1 MEAIANYVITQ
12 KISENPNSLVYRAIR
27 QEDQLPVILKL
38 PQADYPTQK
47 QILYYQRE
55 YQLTSQLH
63 LEEVVRSY
71 ELLDYQHKPLLV
83 MEDFGGESLKYWLK
97 NKEFTIQEILEIA
110 IKIVDIIYEIHQL
123 DIVHKDINP
132 SNLVYNPT
140 TKQLKIIDFG
150 IATILSRQNPNVANP
165 EFLEGT
171 LTYMSPE
178 QTGRMN
184 HPLDYRTDFY
194 AFGVTL
200 YQLLTKQL
208 PFNATEPLKLIHSH
222 LAKQPNPLVNIN
234 PQIPPALNHLV
245 LKLMAKNVE
254 ARYQSAVGIQADLER
269 CLTELKRGKIP
280 DFPLATK
287 DLTDR
292 VPNYSQLGD
301 VQNPIPSNSSEDQDS
316 KSTAKVLPE
325 KVDEGDFLNV
335 TINTSSSF
343 DQILDMGAVIK
354 ASKAISGEL
363 ELDKL
368 LTTFMSIL
376 LESAGAQIGY
386 LLLESQGQWLI
397 EAVGTGED
405 ITVLQSQ
412 PLAEHIPAAIVNYVL
427 QTGQSVVENDAKTK
441 FTEDSYIQL
450 YQIKSLL
457 CAPLLHQG
465 KIMGIIYL
473 ENNLA
478 TGVFD
483 AHRLAM
489 LKVLSSQA
497 VMSITNAKLYQELQQ
512 RENQLRQFLD
522 AIPLGVS
529 VHNLQGGIS
538 YINPVGQILI
548 QQGQENLVDAINSL
562 IDGDSDENSGE
573 DSGGDGD
580 KENDDLNFLI
590 NGDHQGNLV
599 TAPQFYQAGT
609 SNLYPWDDLPLIRA
623 LQGESAVA
631 DDLEIH
637 HPDRII
643 PLEIHST
650 PIFDHQ
656 GQVVY
661 VVNTLM
667 DISQRKQAEQIL
679 LDYNYTLE
687 QQVAERTKELE
698 EEIVQ
703 HQLTEFA
710 LQQSE
715 AQNHA
720 ILQAIPDLMF
730 RISDAGIYLGYTK
743 TNDALLDLVS
753 PENKS
758 AGKHIAEI
766 LPPELCQRQMHYTTQ
781 ALTTGEI
788 QMYEQEITFGDKVQY
803 EEVRVVPIVGRD
815 EVLFMIRNVSD
826 RKQAEIAL
834 AESEAQ
840 NRAIL
845 QAIPDIMF
853 RLNAQGTYLG
863 FVTSSE
869 LQNLIPDEDNPV
881 GKNVRETGDM
891 IPEIYQSHMH
901 HMALA
906 LTTGKTQ
913 IYEQEITVQGIV
925 QQEEVRIVPIEGKDE
940 ALFMIRDIGDRK
952 RAEAAL
958 AASEA
963 QNRAILQAIP
973 DLMFRVSAEGIY
985 LGFITSSNFVN
996 LLPETED
1003 PVGRTMEE
1011 VGKAVSPEILHKQMH
1026 HMALALKTGVS
1037 QVYEQELNINGSPQY
1052 EEVRVVPVEN
1062 GKEVLFMIRDIGDRK
1077 RAEAALA
1084 DSEARNRAI
1093 LQAIPDM
1100 MFRVNSQGV
1109 YLGFVSSSN
1118 LKNLVSD
1125 NLVGRNMDENK
1136 EMFPKAY
1143 QLQKDHMAIALKTRQ
1158 TQIYEQ
1164 EINIDGQ
1171 IQNEE
1176 VRVVPIEEIDEV
1188 LFMIRNISDRKQA
1201 EINLRQKN
1209 QELGATLEELK
1220 QTQHELVQ
1228 SEKMAA
1234 LGQLV
1239 AGVAHE
1245 INNPLG
1251 AISSSVENISD
1262 FFEKTLGDLPVFF
1275 DSLSLEEK
1283 QAFSHL
1289 LQTSAAQTTSLSSKE
1304 KRQIRRALTQ
1314 ELDDIGIDNSDT
1326 IADTMVDTGIYSQVT
1341 PLLPILRSPNCTHIF
1356 KFAYQLATL
1365 KTSSDTIRMASSR
1378 AAKIVFALKS
1388 YARYDQSGNKT
1399 LANVIDGIETVLTI
1413 YQNQLKQGVEII
1425 RNYPEEIPSIL
1436 CYPDEL
1442 NQVWTNLVHN
1452 ALQAMNNKGILTIM
1466 VQLHKKHI
1474 CLEVTDSGA
1483 GIPPEVLPK
1492 IFDPFFTTKP
1502 TGEGSGLGLNI
1513 VKKIIDKHDGTI
1525 SVRSVPKATTFTI
1538 YLPLLIPTKSP

>member
-1 MEAIANYVITQ
+1 
-12 KISENPNSLVYRAIR
+12 
-27 QEDQLPVILKL
+27 
-38 PQADYPTQK
+38 
-47 QILYYQRE
+47 
-55 YQLTSQLH
+55 
-63 LEEVVRSY
+63 
-71 ELLDYQHKPLLV
+71 
-83 MEDFGGESLKYWLK
+83 
-97 NKEFTIQEILEIA
+97 
-110 IKIVDIIYEIHQL
+110 
-123 DIVHKDINP
+123 
-132 SNLVYNPT
+132 
-140 TKQLKIIDFG
+140 
-150 IATILSRQNPNVANP
+150 
-165 EFLEGT
+165 
-171 LTYMSPE
+171 
-178 QTGRMN
+178 
-184 HPLDYRTDFY
+184 
-194 AFGVTL
+194 
-200 YQLLTKQL
+200 
-208 PFNATEPLKLIHSH
+208 
-222 LAKQPNPLVNIN
+222 
-234 PQIPPALNHLV
+234 
-245 LKLMAKNVE
+245 
-254 ARYQSAVGIQADLER
+254 
-269 CLTELKRGKIP
+269 
-280 DFPLATK
+280 
-287 DLTDR
+287 
-292 VPNYSQLGD
+292 
-301 VQNPIPSNSSEDQDS
+301 
-316 KSTAKVLPE
+316 
-325 KVDEGDFLNV
+325 
-335 TINTSSSF
+335 
-343 DQILDMGAVIK
+343 
-354 ASKAISGEL
+354 
-363 ELDKL
+363 
-368 LTTFMSIL
+368 
-376 LESAGAQIGY
+376 
-386 LLLESQGQWLI
+386 
-397 EAVGTGED
+397 
-405 ITVLQSQ
+405 
-412 PLAEHIPAAIVNYVL
+412 
-427 QTGQSVVENDAKTK
+427 
-441 FTEDSYIQL
+441 
-450 YQIKSLL
+450 
-457 CAPLLHQG
+457 
-465 KIMGIIYL
+465 
-473 ENNLA
+473 
-478 TGVFD
+478 
-483 AHRLAM
+483 M

-497 VMSITNAKLYQELQQ
+497 VMSISNAKLYQELQQ

-548 QQGQENLVDAINSL
+548 QQGRGSL
-562 IDGDSDENSGE
+562 ADE
-573 DSGGDGD
+573 
-580 KENDDLNFLI
+580 LNFLLNEDDEDTTSDEI
-590 NGDHQGNLV
+590 ETESSEIGNL
-599 TAPQFYQAGT
+599 TIPQFYQAET
-609 SNLYPWDDLPLIRA
+609 NQLYPWEDLPLVRA
-623 LQGESAVA
+623 LQGESTVV
-631 DDLEIH
+631 DDIEIH
-637 HPDRII
+637 HADRII
-643 PLEIHST
+643 PLEVQST

-687 QQVAERTKELE
+687 EQVAERTKELE

-703 HQLTEFA
+703 RQRTEFA

-715 AQNHA
+715 AQNRA

-730 RISDAGIYLGYTK
+730 RVSDAGIYLGYTE
-743 TNDALLDLVS
+743 TQELLDLVS
-753 PENKS
+753 SENS
-758 AGKHIAEI
+758 AVGKHMAEI
-766 LPPELCQRQMHYTTQ
+766 LPPEISQRQMNYTTQ

-788 QMYEQEITFGDKVQY
+788 QMYEQEITFEDKIQY
-803 EEVRVVPIVGRD
+803 EEVRVVPIEGRD
-815 EVLFMIRNVSD
+815 EVLFMIRDVSD
-826 RKQAEIAL
+826 RKQAELAL

-853 RLNAQGTYLG
+853 RVNNQGTYLG

-869 LQNLIPDEDNPV
+869 LLNLIPEMDNPI
-881 GKNVRETGDM
+881 GKNVQEAGEM
-891 IPEIYQSHMH
+891 IPEVYQRHMH

-906 LTTGKTQ
+906 LKTGITQ
-913 IYEQEITVQGIV
+913 IYEQELTIRGVV
-925 QQEEVRIVPIEGKDE
+925 QQEEVRVVPIEGKDE
-940 ALFMIRDIGDRK
+940 ALFMIRDVSDRK

-985 LGFITSSNFVN
+985 LGFITSSSFVD
-996 LLPETED
+996 LLSGVEN
-1003 PVGRTMEE
+1003 PVGKTMEE
-1011 VGKAVSPEILHKQMH
+1011 VGKAAPSEVVHQQMH
-1026 HMALALKTGVS
+1026 HMHLALQTGDT
-1037 QVYEQELNINGSPQY
+1037 QVYEQELMIQGNPQY

-1077 RAEAALA
+1077 QAEIALA
-1084 DSEARNRAI
+1084 ESEARNRAI

-1100 MFRVNSQGV
+1100 MFRVNSQGI

-1125 NLVGRNMDENK
+1125 DLVGKSMDDNK
-1136 EMFPKAY
+1136 EKFPKAY
-1143 QLQKDHMAIALKTRQ
+1143 QLQKDHMAIALKTRA

-1164 EINIDGQ
+1164 EITIEGEL
-1171 IQNEE
+1171 QNEE
-1176 VRVVPIEEIDEV
+1176 VRVVPIEDIDEV

-1220 QTQHELVQ
+1220 QTQNELIQ

-1262 FFEKTLGDLPVFF
+1262 FFEKTLGELPIFF
-1275 DSLSLEEK
+1275 ESLSLDEK
-1283 QAFSHL
+1283 QAFSYL

-1304 KRQIRRALTQ
+1304 KRQIRRGLTK
-1314 ELDDIGIDNSDT
+1314 ELDDLGIDNSDT
-1326 IADTMVDTGIYSQVT
+1326 IADTMVDIGIYSEIT
-1341 PLLPILRSPNCTHIF
+1341 PILPILQSPNCNHIF

-1399 LANVIDGIETVLTI
+1399 AANVVDGIETVLTI

-1425 RNYPEEIPSIL
+1425 RNYPEDIPSIL

-1474 CLEVTDSGA
+1474 CLEVTDSGS

-1538 YLPLLIPTKSP
+1538 YLPLLISTKSP

>member
-12 KISENPNSLVYRAIR
+12 KISENNNSLVYRAIR
-27 QEDQLPVILKL
+27 KEDQLPVILKL

-71 ELLDYQHKPLLV
+71 ELLDYQQKPLLV

-97 NKEFTIQEILEIA
+97 NREFTLLEILEIA
-110 IKIVDIIYEIHQL
+110 IKIANIIYKIHQQ

-132 SNLVYNPT
+132 SNLVYNPV

-150 IATILSRQNPNVANP
+150 IAVILSRQNPNLANP

-208 PFNATEPLKLIHSH
+208 PFRATEPLKLIHSH
-222 LAKQPNPLVNIN
+222 LAKQPTPLVKLNAD
-234 PQIPPALNHLV
+234 IPPALNNLV

-254 ARYQSAVGIQADLER
+254 ARYQSSVGIRADLER
-269 CLTELKRGKIP
+269 CLTELEQGQVP
-280 DFPLATK
+280 DFPLATQ

-292 VPNYSQLGD
+292 
-301 VQNPIPSNSSEDQDS
+301 IPSYKQQGNYVSPSNNLLAEAQGSSPNGSLKEEEEED
-316 KSTAKVLPE
+316 L
-325 KVDEGDFLNV
+325 LNV

-343 DQILDMGAVIK
+343 EQILDMGAVIK
-354 ASKAISGEL
+354 AAKAISGEL

-368 LTTFMSIL
+368 LTTFMGIL
-376 LESAGAQIGY
+376 LESAGAQVGY
-386 LLLESQGQWLI
+386 LLLESQGKWLI

-405 ITVLQSQ
+405 ISVLQSL
-412 PLAEHIPAAIVNYVL
+412 PMTEHLPEAIVNHVI
-427 QTGQSVVENDAKTK
+427 QTGNSVVENNAQAT
-441 FTEDSYIQL
+441 FTEDPYIQR
-450 YQIKSLL
+450 YHIKSLL
-457 CAPLLHQG
+457 CATLLHQG
-465 KIMGIIYL
+465 KVMGIIYL

-529 VHNLQGGIS
+529 VHNLQGEIS

-548 QQGQENLVDAINSL
+548 QQGQGSL
-562 IDGDSDENSGE
+562 ADE
-573 DSGGDGD
+573 
-580 KENDDLNFLI
+580 LNFLLNEDDEDWDTLSDEI
-590 NGDHQGNLV
+590 EVELSEADNL
-599 TAPQFYQAGT
+599 TIPQFYQAET
-609 SNLYPWDDLPLIRA
+609 NKLYPWEDLPLVRA
-623 LQGESAVA
+623 LQGESTVV
-631 DDLEIH
+631 DDIEIH
-637 HPDRII
+637 HADRII
-643 PLEIHST
+643 PLEVQST

-687 QQVAERTKELE
+687 QQVTERTKELE
-698 EEIVQ
+698 EEIVERQ
-703 HQLTEFA
+703 RTAFA

-715 AQNHA
+715 AQNRA

-730 RISDAGIYLGYTK
+730 RVSDAGIYLGYTEAK
-743 TNDALLDLVS
+743 EVLDLVS
-753 PENKS
+753 SEDMS
-758 AGKHIAEI
+758 VGKHMAEI
-766 LPPELCQRQMHYTTQ
+766 LPPEICQRQMNYTTQ

-788 QMYEQEITFGDKVQY
+788 QMYEQEIAFEEKIQY
-803 EEVRVVPIVGRD
+803 EEVRVVPIEGRDEVLFMIRDVSDRKLAEIALADSEARNRAILQAIPDMMFRVDAEGFYLGFVASSNLKNLVSDDLVGRNMD
-815 EVLFMIRNVSD
+815 ENKDLFPQAYQLQKDHMAIAIKTRETQIYEQEITIDGQLQYEEVRVVPIEERDEVLFMIRNISDHKQAEIALAESEAQNRALLQAIPDLMFRVNSQGLYLGFVTSSNFLDILPETENPVGKTMEEVGKQAPPEVLHNQMHHMALALATGNAQIYEQAIAIQGQIQYEEVRVVPVENREEVLFMIRNVSD
-826 RKQAEIAL
+826 RKRAEAAL

-869 LQNLIPDEDNPV
+869 LLNLIPEVDNPV
-881 GKNVRETGDM
+881 GKNVQEAGDI
-891 IPEIYQSHMH
+891 IPEVYQRH
-901 HMALA
+901 
-906 LTTGKTQ
+906 
-913 IYEQEITVQGIV
+913 
-925 QQEEVRIVPIEGKDE
+925 
-940 ALFMIRDIGDRK
+940 
-952 RAEAAL
+952 
-958 AASEA
+958 
-963 QNRAILQAIP
+963 
-973 DLMFRVSAEGIY
+973 
-985 LGFITSSNFVN
+985 
-996 LLPETED
+996 
-1003 PVGRTMEE
+1003 
-1011 VGKAVSPEILHKQMH
+1011 MH
-1026 HMALALKTGVS
+1026 HMALALKTGKT
-1037 QVYEQELNINGSPQY
+1037 QLYEQELTIQGVFQQ
-1052 EEVRVVPVEN
+1052 EEVRVVPIEGQN
-1062 GKEVLFMIRDIGDRK
+1062 EVLFMIRDIGDRK
-1077 RAEAALA
+1077 QAET
-1084 DSEARNRAI
+1084 
-1093 LQAIPDM
+1093 
-1100 MFRVNSQGV
+1100 
-1109 YLGFVSSSN
+1109 N
-1118 LKNLVSD
+1118 LK
-1125 NLVGRNMDENK
+1125 
-1136 EMFPKAY
+1136 
-1143 QLQKDHMAIALKTRQ
+1143 
-1158 TQIYEQ
+1158 
-1164 EINIDGQ
+1164 
-1171 IQNEE
+1171 
-1176 VRVVPIEEIDEV
+1176 
-1188 LFMIRNISDRKQA
+1188 
-1201 EINLRQKN
+1201 QKN
-1209 QELGATLEELK
+1209 QELAATLEELQ
-1220 QTQHELVQ
+1220 QTQHELIQ

-1262 FFEKTLGDLPVFF
+1262 FFEKTLGDLPIFF
-1275 DSLSLEEK
+1275 ESLSPDE
-1283 QAFSHL
+1283 QHAFSHL
-1289 LQTSAAQTTSLSSKE
+1289 LQTSAAQTNSLSSKE
-1304 KRQIRRALTQ
+1304 KRQIRRGLTQ
-1314 ELDDIGIDNSDT
+1314 ELDDLDIDNSDT
-1326 IADTMVDTGIYSQVT
+1326 IADTMVDIGIYNQIT
-1341 PLLPILRSPNCTHIF
+1341 PLLPILRSPNCSHIF

-1388 YARYDQSGNKT
+1388 YARYDQSGHKIF
-1399 LANVIDGIETVLTI
+1399 ANLVDGIETVLTI

-1425 RNYPEEIPSIL
+1425 RNYPDEVPSIL

-1452 ALQAMNNKGILTIM
+1452 ALQAMNNKGTFTIM
-1466 VQLHKKHI
+1466 VQLDKKNI
-1474 CLEVTDSGA
+1474 CLEFTDSGS

-1538 YLPLLIPTKSP
+1538 YLPLLLSPESPLITSL

>member
-1 MEAIANYVITQ
+1 MEAIANYVITR
-12 KISENPNSLVYRAIR
+12 KISENPNSLVYRAVR
-27 QEDQLPVILKL
+27 QTDQLPVILKL

-71 ELLDYQHKPLLV
+71 ELLDYQQKPLLV

-97 NKEFTIQEILEIA
+97 NREFTLQEILEIA
-110 IKIVDIIYEIHQL
+110 IKIVNVIHEIHQQ

-132 SNLVYNPT
+132 SNLVYNPV

-150 IATILSRQNPNVANP
+150 IATILSRQNPNLANP

-194 AFGVTL
+194 ALGVTF

-208 PFNATEPLKLIHSH
+208 PFHATEPLKLIHSH
-222 LAKQPNPLVNIN
+222 LAKQPAPLVKIN
-234 PQIPPALNHLV
+234 PQIPPALNNLV

-254 ARYQSAVGIQADLER
+254 ARYQSAVGIRADLER
-269 CLTELKRGKIP
+269 CLKELTQGQVP

-292 VPNYSQLGD
+292 IPNYPQIGDREHPSYSQY
-301 VQNPIPSNSSEDQDS
+301 SEAQDS
-316 KSTAKVLPE
+316 ALTTKTKVLPE
-325 KVDEGDFLNV
+325 KVDERDFLNV

-405 ITVLQSQ
+405 IAVLQSL
-412 PLAEHIPAAIVNYVL
+412 PLVEHLPEAIVNHVI
-427 QTGQSVVENDAKTK
+427 QTGESVVENNAKIK
-441 FTEDSYIQL
+441 FTEDPYIQR

-465 KIMGIIYL
+465 KIMGIVYL

-483 AHRLAM
+483 SHRLAM

-548 QQGQENLVDAINSL
+548 QQGQGSLADELSFLLNENDENTA
-562 IDGDSDENSGE
+562 SDEFESDE
-573 DSGGDGD
+573 IEAESS
-580 KENDDLNFLI
+580 EI
-590 NGDHQGNLV
+590 SNL
-599 TAPQFYQAGT
+599 TIPQFYQADT
-609 SNLYPWDDLPLIRA
+609 NKPYPWEDLPLVRA
-623 LQGESAVA
+623 LQGESTVV
-631 DDLEIH
+631 DDIEIH

-643 PLEIHST
+643 PLEVQST

-656 GQVVY
+656 GQVIY

-703 HQLTEFA
+703 RQRTEFA

-715 AQNHA
+715 AQNRA
-720 ILQAIPDLMF
+720 VLQAIPDLMF
-730 RISDAGIYLGYTK
+730 RVSDAGIYLGYTE
-743 TNDALLDLVS
+743 AEGLLDLTS
-753 PENKS
+753 S
-758 AGKHIAEI
+758 ANQSIGKHMAEI
-766 LPPELCQRQMHYTTQ
+766 LPPEISQRQIHYTNQ
-781 ALTTGEI
+781 ALVTGEI
-788 QMYEQEITFGDKVQY
+788 QMYEQEITFGDKIQY
-803 EEVRVVPIVGRD
+803 EEVRVVPIEGRD
-815 EVLFMIRNVSD
+815 EVLFMIRDVSD

-863 FVTSSE
+863 FVTSAE
-869 LQNLIPDEDNPV
+869 LLNLIPEMNNPI
-881 GKNVRETGDM
+881 GQNVQEAGDM
-891 IPEIYQSHMH
+891 IPEVYQRHMH
-901 HMALA
+901 NMAIA
-906 LTTGKTQ
+906 LETGETQ
-913 IYEQEITVQGIV
+913 IYEQVLIIQGV
-925 QQEEVRIVPIEGKDE
+925 AQEEEVRVVPIEGKDE
-940 ALFMIRDIGDRK
+940 ALFMIRDVSDRK
-952 RAEAAL
+952 KAEAAL
-958 AASEA
+958 AE
-963 QNRAILQAIP
+963 
-973 DLMFRVSAEGIY
+973 
-985 LGFITSSNFVN
+985 
-996 LLPETED
+996 
-1003 PVGRTMEE
+1003 
-1011 VGKAVSPEILHKQMH
+1011 
-1026 HMALALKTGVS
+1026 
-1037 QVYEQELNINGSPQY
+1037 
-1052 EEVRVVPVEN
+1052 
-1062 GKEVLFMIRDIGDRK
+1062 
-1077 RAEAALA
+1077 
-1084 DSEARNRAI
+1084 SEARNRAI

-1100 MFRVNSQGV
+1100 MFRVNAQGV
-1109 YLGFVSSSN
+1109 YLGFVTSSN

-1125 NLVGRNMDENK
+1125 DLVGRNMDENK
-1136 EMFPKAY
+1136 ERFPKAY
-1143 QLQKDHMAIALKTRQ
+1143 QLQKDHMAIALKTKT

-1164 EINIDGQ
+1164 EITIEGQ
-1171 IQNEE
+1171 LQNEE

-1188 LFMIRNISDRKQA
+1188 LFMIRNVSDRKQA

-1220 QTQHELVQ
+1220 QTQHELIQ

-1262 FFEKTLGDLPVFF
+1262 FFEKTLGDLPIFF
-1275 DSLSLEEK
+1275 ESLSLDERH
-1283 QAFSHL
+1283 AFSSL
-1289 LQTSAAQTTSLSSKE
+1289 LQTSAAQKISLSSKE

-1314 ELDDIGIDNSDT
+1314 ELDDLEIDNSDT
-1326 IADTMVDTGIYSQVT
+1326 IADTMVDIGIYSEIA

-1399 LANVIDGIETVLTI
+1399 AANVVDGIETVLTI

-1425 RNYPEEIPSIL
+1425 RNYPDEVPSIL

-1466 VQLHKKHI
+1466 VQLHKKQI

-1538 YLPLLIPTKSP
+1538 YLPLLIPTKSID